1 MATGIGLRPFWPLL
15 CGISRRIVSKPRTD
29 TLETCINASHSLDM
43 LGYYLLQVV
52 WYVLPIFLCDVGNVL
67 RNFGNELR
75 SALVGPAVAWV
86 QVIITAIDQYC
97 PERWKNPTSVWRH
110 GDGLKASENQQG
122 SQLRQPEHL
131 PNLHMVHNS
140 ISATQK
146 NNNPSFCKL
155 IQAIVYIFQHGDDF
169 WHYRNQLF
177 LFEKCI
183 PTSAGHHRTQ
193 QQQCI

>member
-1 MATGIGLRPFWPLL
+1 MATHGLGSPRFGRCRMATGIGLRPFWPLL

-29 TLETCINASHSLDM
+29 TLETSINASHSLDM

-97 PERWKNPTSVWRH
+97 PERWKNPMSVWGMVMVWRQVKINKVRNSDNRNIYLIYTWFITAFQPPKKTITH
-110 GDGLKASENQQG
+110 PSAS
-122 SQLRQPEHL
+122 
-131 PNLHMVHNS
+131 
-140 ISATQK
+140 
-146 NNNPSFCKL
+146 
-155 IQAIVYIFQHGDDF
+155 
-169 WHYRNQLF
+169 
-177 LFEKCI
+177 
-183 PTSAGHHRTQ
+183 
-193 QQQCI
+193 